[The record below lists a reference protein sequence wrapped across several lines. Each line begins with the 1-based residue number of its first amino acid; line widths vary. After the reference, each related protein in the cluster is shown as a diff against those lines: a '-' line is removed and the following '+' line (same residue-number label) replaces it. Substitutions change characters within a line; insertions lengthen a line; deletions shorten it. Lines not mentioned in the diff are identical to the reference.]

1 MDFLYAVPEIPEDLL
16 HEIEEIVENEG
27 YVDEENGG
35 QYVPGEERRETFRG
49 IIMPIGHKD
58 LVRAEIGTFTQ
69 YSQKIYTNGYA
80 LKVGGKIY
88 DPASGMHYT
97 VKQELGYGSL
107 HPMKRYLIEAKG
119 E

>member
-1 MDFLYAVPEIPEDLL
+1 MDFLCAVPEIPDDLL
-16 HEIEEIVENEG
+16 HEMEEIVEGEG

-35 QYVPGEERRETFRG
+35 QYVPEEEGRNTFHG
-49 IIMPIGHKD
+49 IIMPIGHRD
-58 LVRAEIGTFTQ
+58 LIRAEIGTFTQ
-69 YSQKIYTNGYA
+69 YSQKIYTNGYK

-88 DPASGMHYT
+88 DPVSGIYYT
-97 VKQELGYGSL
+97 VKQELGYNTL